1 MRLDFLKLRMPTH
14 MTPSLILRVHTDL
27 RLGLGHIARALAL
40 QELWRAQGGS
50 VCIAV
55 SGDERARRVGSGR
68 HPFLD
73 QAMPCEVV
81 DLGEELHAPLT
92 EDLKA
97 RGGVVLV
104 DHWEVTQAEIQAL
117 RPLKVALME
126 DDGDAFEAADLLFQ
140 PFLEGVSWPSAP
152 LKVVNG
158 RKVRPLETQHGQCR
172 ILRGSHFI
180 VVDPLALQ
188 NRPRREPLQALAAH
202 KLLVSF
208 GGSDGPG
215 LAQRAYEVLRRLTET
230 GRWTGT
236 CTLLA
241 PKGIDGPPF
250 PGCQILPSLPGLTRR
265 ISDHDALWCAGG
277 VTLSE
282 AMCLGVPAATWGQNE
297 RQHVMLS
304 DIALNNG
311 CLNLGVGADAD
322 LEATA
327 ASLAHWLGPEG
338 QEPRQEQVR
347 DGMILV
353 DGMAASR
360 VVTELVALAQS

>member
-1 MRLDFLKLRMPTH
+1 
-14 MTPSLILRVHTDL
+14 MTPLLILRVHTDL

-40 QELWRAQGGS
+40 QELWRAQGGTA
-50 VCIAV
+50 CIAV
-55 SGDERARRVGSGR
+55 SGDDRARRVGGGQ

-73 QAMPCEVV
+73 QPMPCEVV
-81 DLGEELHAPLT
+81 DLGDDLHAPLPA
-92 EDLKA
+92 ELQA
-97 RGGVVLV
+97 RGQVVLV
-104 DHWEVTQAEIQAL
+104 DHWDSTQAEIQAL
-117 RPLKVALME
+117 RPLKVAIME
-126 DDGDAFEAADLLFQ
+126 DEGDAFEAADLLFQ

-158 RKVRPLETQHGQCR
+158 RKVRPLETQHGACR

-188 NRPRREPLQALAAH
+188 LRPRREPLQPLAAH
-202 KLLVSF
+202 KLLVTF

-215 LAQRAYEVLRRLTET
+215 LAGRAFQVLRSLTES

-241 PKGIDGPPF
+241 PKGIADPPF
-250 PGCQILPSLPGLTRR
+250 PGCKIMASLPGLTRR
-265 ISDHDALWCAGG
+265 IPDYDALWCAGG

-297 RQHVMLS
+297 RQHFMLS
-304 DIALNNG
+304 DLALNNG
-311 CLNLGVGADAD
+311 CLDLGLGGDAD
-322 LEATA
+322 LQATA

-347 DGMILV
+347 DGMALL
-353 DGMAASR
+353 DGMGGSR
-360 VVTELVALAQS
+360 VIQELWALAQS